1 MRLTRT
7 RRIALALILLSSGI
21 SILWGFSIGLS
32 SQGGLADFKAVY
44 YGARCL
50 LQHSDPYKPNEFLRV
65 YLAEGGGFPSDPN
78 VSRLFNRAVPV
89 CINLPTTL
97 FLIAPFA
104 MLAWGPAHVLWM
116 LLLAGSLVL
125 AGLLTWN
132 LAENYAHGVSIFLI
146 CIVLADSE
154 ILYSG
159 GNSAGI
165 AVSLCIVAVWCFLRD
180 RFVPAGILCLAVSLA
195 IKPHDAGLVWLYFL
209 LAGGVYRK
217 RALQTLIVTVVLSVP
232 AILWVSQVS
241 PHWVEELHSNLY
253 ATSARGDLSD
263 PGPTSVSMRNPVR
276 IIDLQ
281 TVISV
286 FRDDPRIYNPASY
299 LVCGA
304 LLLVW
309 SVRTLRSR
317 FSQRR
322 AWFAIAAIA
331 ALSMLPVYHRAY
343 DAKLLLLTVPA
354 CAMLWAERGL
364 IGWFALLVTTA
375 GVVLTGDI
383 PSASLI
389 IFTNNLHV
397 APTGIF
403 GKILTVALMR
413 PAPLILLA
421 IGIFYLWVYVRR
433 TAPDTEICMGKTIS
447 SQSGPVSFTMV
458 EK

>member
-1 MRLTRT
+1 
-7 RRIALALILLSSGI
+7 
-21 SILWGFSIGLS
+21 LWGFSLGLS

-50 LQHSDPYKPNEFLRV
+50 LQHSDPYKPDEFLRV
-65 YLAEGGGFPSDPN
+65 YLAEGGGFPSDPT

-89 CINLPTTL
+89 CINLPTSL
-97 FLIAPFA
+97 FLIAPLA
-104 MLAWGPAHVLWM
+104 ILAWGPAHVLWM
-116 LLLAGSLVL
+116 ILVAGSLIL
-125 AGLLTWN
+125 AASLMWN
-132 LAENYAHGVSIFLI
+132 LAENYAHGVSLFLI

-180 RFVPAGILCLAVSLA
+180 RFVLAGILCLAVSLA

-217 RALQTLIVTVVLSVP
+217 RALQTLALTTVALCLP
-232 AILWVSQVS
+232 AVLWVSHVA
-241 PHWVEELHSNLY
+241 PNWIEELHSNQ
-253 ATSARGDLSD
+253 SAISAHGDLSD
-263 PGPTSVSMRNPVR
+263 PGPTSVSMRNPDR

-304 LLLVW
+304 LLLIW
-309 SVRTLRSR
+309 SIRTFRSR
-317 FSQRR
+317 FSQPR
-322 AWFAIAAIA
+322 AWLALAAIA
-331 ALSMLPVYHRAY
+331 ALSMLPIYHRQY

-354 CAMLWAERGL
+354 CAMLWAEGGL
-364 IGWFALLVTTA
+364 IGWVALLVTTS

-383 PSASLI
+383 PSAIL
-389 IFTNNLHV
+389 TNYWNNLHLSTV
-397 APTGIF
+397 GIF
-403 GKILTVALMR
+403 GQILTVLLAR
-413 PAPLILLA
+413 PVPLILLA
-421 IGIFYLWVYVRR
+421 MGIFYLWVYVRR
-433 TAPDTEICMGKTIS
+433 TAPDTEICISKTIS
-447 SQSGPVSFTMV
+447 FQSGPVSLSKV